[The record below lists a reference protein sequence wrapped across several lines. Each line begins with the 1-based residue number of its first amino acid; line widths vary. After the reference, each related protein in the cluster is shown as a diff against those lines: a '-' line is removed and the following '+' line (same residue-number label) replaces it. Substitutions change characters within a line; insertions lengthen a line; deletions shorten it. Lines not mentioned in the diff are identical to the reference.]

1 MIAKQISMR
10 VAKKSNYSELV
21 RYIANSQ
28 NKHERVEHIAVT
40 NCLQEDYGLAA
51 KEIMAVQQQNTRAES
66 DKTYHLMISFPEGEN
81 PAPEILAKIESQA
94 CAALGFG
101 EHQRISAVHM
111 DTDHLHI
118 HIAIN
123 KIHPRRLTIHN
134 PYCDHKTLGVL
145 CVTLEAKHGLIH
157 DNHQPANRGAQ
168 SQALSMEH
176 AGGIESLLGW
186 IRRECLTEIR
196 AAGNWQEFHAVLQR
210 NGLSIAERG
219 NGLIITDEA
228 GRTIKP
234 SSIARDLSRQQLESR
249 FGAFANPAVPPRQPQ
264 KTYQPKPMASN
275 KNTAALYADYQHSL
289 NKLKAVRSQ
298 SVIEARNR
306 KNSLIEAA
314 KRESHLKRS
323 AIKLLREGR
332 LNKKVLYQLAS
343 KSLQDKKHTARLQY
357 RTECMKTRASTQRP
371 SWLDW
376 LQKRAVDGD
385 SEALAALRARKGR
398 HSLSGNVV
406 AGKEVGG
413 PEPVPGVTPESITKR
428 GTLIYRAGAS
438 AVRDD
443 GHTIKVSKVITQKA
457 LALSLDLAMRRFGPS
472 IKVEGTA
479 EFKASAVQY
488 AASAKLPL
496 TFENPALE
504 QQRQSLLFAS
514 QIQEKQHES
523 LHGSRVTGAIH
534 KSGGGNPINRRSRP
548 GEVLRKPH
556 VAKSGLRPPSQA
568 ENRMRD
574 MHELF
579 MAHNAF
585 GTELLLPGD
594 APRNLEHQQSAATHG
609 LRWDVPESGRRIA
622 GSGEEAARQYIAE
635 RYRSGHS
642 SAIFPCIPFAGQEI
656 AGVPR
661 LPDGGR

>member
-1 MIAKQISMR
+1 M
-10 VAKKSNYSELV
+10 
-21 RYIANSQ
+21 
-28 NKHERVEHIAVT
+28 
-40 NCLQEDYGLAA
+40 
-51 KEIMAVQQQNTRAES
+51 
-66 DKTYHLMISFPEGEN
+66 
-81 PAPEILAKIESQA
+81 
-94 CAALGFG
+94 
-101 EHQRISAVHM
+101 
-111 DTDHLHI
+111 
-118 HIAIN
+118 
-123 KIHPRRLTIHN
+123 
-134 PYCDHKTLGVL
+134 
-145 CVTLEAKHGLIH
+145 
-157 DNHQPANRGAQ
+157 
-168 SQALSMEH
+168 
-176 AGGIESLLGW
+176 
-186 IRRECLTEIR
+186 
-196 AAGNWQEFHAVLQR
+196 
-210 NGLSIAERG
+210 
-219 NGLIITDEA
+219 
-228 GRTIKP
+228 
-234 SSIARDLSRQQLESR
+234 
-249 FGAFANPAVPPRQPQ
+249 
-264 KTYQPKPMASN
+264 
-275 KNTAALYADYQHSL
+275 
-289 NKLKAVRSQ
+289 
-298 SVIEARNR
+298 
-306 KNSLIEAA
+306 
-314 KRESHLKRS
+314 
-323 AIKLLREGR
+323 
-332 LNKKVLYQLAS
+332 
-343 KSLQDKKHTARLQY
+343 
-357 RTECMKTRASTQRP
+357 
-371 SWLDW
+371 
-376 LQKRAVDGD
+376 
-385 SEALAALRARKGR
+385 AALRARKGG
-398 HSLSGNVV
+398 HSLAGNVV
-406 AGKEVGG
+406 SGKTAGNR
-413 PEPVPGVTPESITKR
+413 EPVPGVTPESITKR

-594 APRNLEHQQSAATHG
+594 APRNLEHQPSAATHG

-635 RYRSGHS
+635 REKKRAYIEDIPPHTLCRKGASG
-642 SAIFPCIPFAGQEI
+642 SAEFAGWREKDGNPLVLLKSAESEI
-656 AGVPR
+656 IV
-661 LPDGGR
+661 LPVDEETLKQVKHLKIGDRVAYESDGTVQKRGLHL